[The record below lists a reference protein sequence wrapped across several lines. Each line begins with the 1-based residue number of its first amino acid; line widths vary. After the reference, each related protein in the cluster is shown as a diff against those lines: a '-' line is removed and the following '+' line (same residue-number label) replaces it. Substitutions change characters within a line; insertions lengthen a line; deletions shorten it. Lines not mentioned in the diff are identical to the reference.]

1 MMKNDSD
8 TVDMCGVG
16 ACSTSGVVSSEC
28 DLKVYV
34 TYRGTDNSGN
44 ELTSDNLR
52 LSNFRKYSVYSL
64 YNSAK
69 NSF

>member
-1 MMKNDSD
+1 M
-8 TVDMCGVG
+8 
-16 ACSTSGVVSSEC
+16 TSVASSEC

-52 LSNFRKYSVYSL
+52 LSNFREYSVYSL
-64 YNSAK
+64 YTSAK

>member
-1 MMKNDSD
+1 
-8 TVDMCGVG
+8 MCGIST
-16 ACSTSGVVSSEC
+16 CSASANTASEC

-34 TYRGTDNSGN
+34 TYRGSDNSGN

-52 LSNFRKYSVYSL
+52 LSNFRDYSVYSL
-64 YNSAK
+64 YVSAK